1 MYCAECAS
9 ALQVRRRNIVSAAVG
24 TSQDLLESLS
34 ERGHEHSR
42 EALGPMCIVKGDL
55 DDRTIAGAGAAGTLG
70 RSEGVSGRLV
80 GPAAF
85 KAVEVSLTWHLVGSI
100 PIHSRN
106 AARFCFRRGGASCV
120 VLLFRAAVK

>member
-1 MYCAECAS
+1 
-9 ALQVRRRNIVSAAVG
+9 
-24 TSQDLLESLS
+24 
-34 ERGHEHSR
+34 
-42 EALGPMCIVKGDL
+42 MCIVKGDL

-106 AARFCFRRGGASCV
+106 APAVESATAIAEAQHRVRHSTPITLPPQSAAGSSTPHIGSDRPSRGP
-120 VLLFRAAVK
+120 